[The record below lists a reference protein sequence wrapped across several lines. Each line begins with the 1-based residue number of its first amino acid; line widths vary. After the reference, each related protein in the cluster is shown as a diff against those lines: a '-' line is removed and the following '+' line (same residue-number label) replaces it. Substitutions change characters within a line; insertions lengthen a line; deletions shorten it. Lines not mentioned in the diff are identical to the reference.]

1 MPTNLFKSRILP
13 GSRFIIKFV
22 RVFLLGDNRS
32 YHLFRFYNA
41 YKDRGIDVK
50 CGGIEEGE
58 SFCEKLSFTRKGTLK
73 YLLSVP
79 KIKRIA
85 KEFETDV
92 IHAHM
97 AGNYGLMAMLTGL
110 PYVVSLWGP
119 DIVEF
124 PFKSPFKYLVTRI
137 VLKRAIL
144 VHTDSYFIS
153 FLLEK
158 VFRVPKEKIVVFPF
172 GISKAFFEAVWE
184 KEREDIIIFTH
195 RKLER
200 EYGHEVIL
208 RALRILKENK
218 VKFRAIFASFGS
230 QEGELIR
237 LTRELDLEREVVFT
251 GKIDEKELIALLSKA
266 NIFVSAATTD
276 TTPNSLLEAMALGAF
291 PVLSD
296 LGIYR
301 EWIVEGINGYYFK
314 RGDAFDLA
322 NKMLFVIKN
331 RHYLNRALEIN
342 REIAL
347 KYANWD
353 ENFKNFLSV
362 LKGAFK
368 G

>member
-1 MPTNLFKSRILP
+1 MRI
-13 GSRFIIKFV
+13 
-22 RVFLLGDNRS
+22 FLLGDNRS
-32 YHLFRFYNA
+32 YHILRFYNA
-41 YKDRGIDVK
+41 YKAHGIDVK

-58 SFCEKLSFTRKGTLK
+58 GFCERLSFTGKGSLK

-79 KIKRIA
+79 KIKKIA
-85 KEFETDV
+85 KAFETDL

-97 AGNYGLMAMLTGL
+97 AGNYGFMAMLTGL

-124 PFKSPFKYLVTRI
+124 PFKSPFKYMVTRT
-137 VLKRAIL
+137 VLRKAIL

-158 VFRVPKEKIVVFPF
+158 IFHLPKDKIVVFPF
-172 GISKAFFEAVWE
+172 GISKAFFDAGWE
-184 KEREDIIIFTH
+184 KGEGEVIILTH

-200 EYGHEVIL
+200 EYGHDVIL
-208 RALRILKENK
+208 RALKILKERK
-218 VKFRAIFASFGS
+218 TKFKAFFASFGS
-230 QEGELIR
+230 QEVVLKRLASELGV
-237 LTRELDLEREVVFT
+237 EEEVVFT
-251 GKIDEKELIALLSKA
+251 GKLDEQELVELLSKA
-266 NIFVSAATTD
+266 HIFVSAAITD

-322 NKMLFVIKN
+322 NKLLLVIQN
-331 RHYLNRALEIN
+331 RHSLDRALEIN
-342 REIAL
+342 KEIAMQH
-347 KYANWD
+347 ANWE
-353 ENFKNFLSV
+353 ENFKNFLNLLRGV
-362 LKGAFK
+362 LKG
-368 G
+368 